1 MIISETHSSTEELM
15 LIFMTK
21 VNVCNDV
28 AKLATLFL
36 DLETF
41 QALLAT

>member
-15 LIFMTK
+15 LIFRTK
-21 VNVCNDV
+21 ANACNSV
-28 AKLATLFL
+28 ANLAALFL

-41 QALLAT
+41 QALSAT